1 MPFAREENL
10 HPPAAYRG
18 RCRGRLTGNPGVDSV
33 TPIVGSTNPATLTIP
48 GHTEALLADA
58 SAQMAYSGK
67 KPCCAGGGAAKGGR
81 APEDDWFGI
90 SARSNA
96 STWFSTGKR
105 LSCENQH
112 ELCVYAHKYHR
123 LLVIPQQPF
132 DGGAGHTGADSMLG
146 ISFIPQH
153 SAGVCCWSS

>member
-1 MPFAREENL
+1 
-10 HPPAAYRG
+10 
-18 RCRGRLTGNPGVDSV
+18 
-33 TPIVGSTNPATLTIP
+33 
-48 GHTEALLADA
+48 
-58 SAQMAYSGK
+58 MAYSGK

-132 DGGAGHTGADSMLG
+132 DGGGGRTGADSMLG
-146 ISFIPQH
+146 
-153 SAGVCCWSS
+153 

>member
-1 MPFAREENL
+1 M
-10 HPPAAYRG
+10 
-18 RCRGRLTGNPGVDSV
+18 TGNPGVDSV

-112 ELCVYAHKYHR
+112 ELCV
-123 LLVIPQQPF
+123 
-132 DGGAGHTGADSMLG
+132 
-146 ISFIPQH
+146 
-153 SAGVCCWSS
+153 